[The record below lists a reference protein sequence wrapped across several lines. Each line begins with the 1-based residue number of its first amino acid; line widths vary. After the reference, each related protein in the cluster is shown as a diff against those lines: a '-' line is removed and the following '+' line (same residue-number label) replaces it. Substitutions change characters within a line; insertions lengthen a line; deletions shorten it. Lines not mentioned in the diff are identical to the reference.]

1 MSDVEG
7 YPEEFY
13 CPVCCDLMTDP
24 VVDTNGNT
32 YERNAIETWIH
43 TNATSPI
50 TRQPLT
56 LIDLRPNRTL
66 KNMIDRAKQQRAA
79 DHAALS
85 AMVGRGV
92 TMAATQ
98 AYKWMWKGWNGL
110 KMMTSGAVH
119 VSKNIY
125 NATSGRA
132 HTRRTLLSLQD
143 VENVSTATAE
153 TKEET
158 KDNATSEVTASLTMV
173 CGTEEKIFENRLPIM
188 KSQLDGFSSVALWTL
203 RKSWNGLKTVTS
215 STTKMLYNVSQR
227 VYESDVPST
236 RLSEALSPS
245 NLDDDD
251 DENLPIATNVIHLH

>member
-1 MSDVEG
+1 
-7 YPEEFY
+7 
-13 CPVCCDLMTDP
+13 
-24 VVDTNGNT
+24 
-32 YERNAIETWIH
+32 
-43 TNATSPI
+43 
-50 TRQPLT
+50 
-56 LIDLRPNRTL
+56 
-66 KNMIDRAKQQRAA
+66 MIFEK
-79 DHAALS
+79 
-85 AMVGRGV
+85 
-92 TMAATQ
+92 
-98 AYKWMWKGWNGL
+98 
-110 KMMTSGAVH
+110 
-119 VSKNIY
+119 
-125 NATSGRA
+125 
-132 HTRRTLLSLQD
+132 LL
-143 VENVSTATAE
+143 STATAE